1 MKAASDARSG
11 EQDEREGPSNPGDTV
26 QEETSLKGQVLRAV
40 KVVVKDRAAGFCG
53 GLVHDTSDDN
63 EENNHEHVSQ
73 VEQQL
78 GNAEQWFYA
87 NTTSNKDVKEH
98 HSSTELR
105 YHVELGGNVGEAIA
119 AERLD
124 DTSI

>member
-1 MKAASDARSG
+1 MTTLITQG
-11 EQDEREGPSNPGDTV
+11 ESNNTTFVFPGSQLIPSHLIPCWGH
-26 QEETSLKGQVLRAV
+26 R
-40 KVVVKDRAAGFCG
+40 
-53 GLVHDTSDDN
+53 LVHDTSDDN